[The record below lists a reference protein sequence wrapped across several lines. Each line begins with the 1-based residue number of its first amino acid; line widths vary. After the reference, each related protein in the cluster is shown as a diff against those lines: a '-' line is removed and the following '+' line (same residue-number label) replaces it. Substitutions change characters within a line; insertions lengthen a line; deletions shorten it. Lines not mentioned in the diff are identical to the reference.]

1 MLAVKVWVTWYQV
14 VGSSTYYYLLRRRV
28 VRQDSGTPV
37 MHEYVTTSK
46 THNAVGVV
54 RYEVG
59 SHEFATPNRHHYS
72 CLLHSTRLFI
82 QENNTRLPPVTAHNT
97 VLEYYYSGQSTA

>member
-1 MLAVKVWVTWYQV
+1 M
-14 VGSSTYYYLLRRRV
+14 STSQHQKLT
-28 VRQDSGTPV
+28 TP
-37 MHEYVTTSK
+37 
-46 THNAVGVV
+46 VGVV

-59 SHEFATPNRHHYS
+59 RNEVATRYLVHQIDTIPVCYIRHDYS
-72 CLLHSTRLFI
+72 LFI